1 MHTKKRKLNVKRVA
15 ILLLVLFIAIVT
27 VLTVS
32 SKYLN
37 DKAAEAATTT
47 IVPYSNSVIVT
58 ASDQKTLKKVAGAE
72 NTKYTQIDDN
82 TFVVNYK
89 SAKQAQN
96 AVKTLNDA
104 GYSDAISDTCFV
116 ISGASK
122 KIDLPDD
129 YNATKVPEGMTL
141 REYADSVGKKIVAV
155 IDTGVDSKYTT
166 ASKNFSSS
174 KDDDTNGHG
183 TLIAQEILQYSDDK
197 AIILSIKAIED
208 NGVGYMSN
216 VMQAV
221 QYAREQ
227 GADIINMSIITD
239 AVDDNNP
246 FKSLIESTI
255 ADGITVV
262 AAAGNQQS
270 NANSYYP
277 AGIDGAISV
286 GAMDETNTKIAASNY
301 NADYYE
307 QADSTSVASAILAGK
322 LASGNELSKEISND
336 QVTVKDEDKAKED
349 QKIVSVNDKGEFE
362 VQSSNQIVYI
372 TFNHERSG
380 AIHLAKNGGGY
391 EYPETSYSFNL
402 GAFAVRTG
410 VQIGAINSFEGYVC
424 ENLEISN
431 SIEVNGWSVKDGKW
445 TNSEI
450 QGHSEKGLNGA
461 IMVIPNTASPY
472 TTIKLN
478 TRLATVNVA
487 LWGGSSSTVREGIYT
502 SGGRYSSLNLG
513 TPTRNGFKFLR
524 WKMLSGGGSIS
535 GTTYIYGTSD
545 GSIAP
550 EWGAN
555 VMLDPNGGTLS
566 ASLSASDAN
575 IYKQSDGSYMI
586 NPRNKTD
593 DFSIL
598 NVTGTRA
605 GYKFKGFYTA
615 ASGGTQVFKPNGTS
629 CTVTKDG
636 TYYNSSNLWVY
647 DKPTRLYAQWEPTN
661 RNITLDANGGTV
673 DGKASETLN
682 GLVGSTI
689 TKTASKSYKVTL
701 NKNGHGTLSSSNST
715 IYATV
720 PFGGWQLTEG
730 NATISGNSITYG
742 SYDSTV
748 KAKWNESS
756 TKLNDTLPTLSAT
769 GYDFDGWY
777 TSSSG
782 GTKVTNS
789 TNITG
794 NMTLY
799 AHWTAHKYKVA
810 FNKNSGRHVRKGVS
824 EAALSE
830 ATQYQNVNGT
840 MSNED
845 FTYDSAKNLTSN
857 GYSWA
862 GHKFLG
868 WSTDPNATSAS
879 YTNGQSV
886 NNLTSENGKT
896 VTLYAIWEA
905 SKYTLSVDPN
915 GGGTWLGVSAPSNG
929 TDAIHNDGA
938 GNTRWGDKIILG
950 NAQAYDRSATVTY
963 DVQADDAGVD
973 RTSETV
979 RWVFNKWE
987 QTSGSKGRIFN
998 NSARDNNGYHDGGQ
1012 DTYYILQNGNDTVN
1026 ATYYFQTVTLPNAW
1040 RDGYTFL
1047 GWYEDPQ
1054 CTKKAT
1060 NGGNGTA
1067 GATYRTEQNITLY
1080 ARWQKNSYSY
1090 ADEEQV
1096 FMQDKGSDSADVFV
1110 RKIDATTG
1118 EPLVEVQGEP
1128 FILGIYKNSVSS
1140 SNLVL
1145 KIDTLNG
1152 VYNASGTKVMNATDC
1167 DTNGWYRITD
1177 YIQKNTKYVVYEEK
1191 AAPGYNT
1198 APNQT
1203 FTFDGTK
1210 RVQISVKD
1218 QKTDSKYDEYTMK
1231 VDKYG
1236 RPIANATFQLKD
1248 ETTGKV
1254 VKTFTTN
1261 ERGAFPMELDKSGNP
1276 TISMFRYCII
1286 GHRYSLTETKAPD
1299 GFTLANIVY
1308 FDAVP
1313 GEDGKTIDP
1322 VTVLENTE
1330 NVGSLKIKKVDH
1342 DDNPLQGATFQ
1353 LFMKDSNG
1361 KLVPCYMNPDT
1372 KEWIDS
1378 NEINDTSVLMTAT
1391 SGEDGIAEFKNLPL
1405 RANFTGS
1412 EPDCT
1417 KSYYLKEIHA
1427 PQGYNLLSDIFEI
1440 RLSENNVNGNEMYTV
1455 KDDTVTLTLEA
1466 GGNGNKYY
1474 MLVGTLLIAIAL
1486 GITMKKKYAL

>member
-1 MHTKKRKLNVKRVA
+1 MHSKKRKLNVKRVA

-37 DKAAEAATTT
+37 DKATESATTV
-47 IVPYSNSVIVT
+47 VPYSNSVILT
-58 ASDQKTLKKVAGAE
+58 SDSEEKLQETIGNKDV
-72 NTKYTQIDDN
+72 KYTQIDNN
-82 TFVVNYK
+82 TYVVKYS
-89 SAKQAQN
+89 SAQEAKE
-96 AVKTLNDA
+96 AVTTLNNAGFKDA
-104 GYSDAISDTCFV
+104 VADQCFV
-116 ISGASK
+116 ISGITK
-122 KIDLPDD
+122 KIDLPED
-129 YNATKVPEGMTL
+129 YTAEKIPEGMTL
-141 REYADSVGKKIVAV
+141 REYADSAGKKIVAV
-155 IDTGVDSKYTT
+155 IDTGVDDKYATM
-166 ASKNFSSS
+166 SKNFTSD
-174 KDDDTNGHG
+174 KDEDVSGHG
-183 TLIAQEILQYSDDK
+183 TMVAKSILSNSDDK
-197 AIILSIKAIED
+197 AIILSIKAMGD
-208 NGVGYMSN
+208 DGTGYMSN
-216 VMQAV
+216 IIQAV

-227 GADIINMSIITD
+227 HVDIINMSIITD
-239 AVDDNNP
+239 ADEDKAP
-246 FKSLIESTI
+246 FKNIVESAI
-255 ADGITVV
+255 SDGITVV
-262 AAAGNQQS
+262 AAAGNYQS
-270 NANSYYP
+270 NAKSYYP
-277 AGIDGAISV
+277 AGIDGVISV
-286 GAMDETNTKIAASNY
+286 GAMDDENTKTVYSNY

-307 QADSTSVASAILAGK
+307 EADSTSEASAILTGK
-322 LASGNELSKEISND
+322 LASGNELNEEISNE

-349 QKIVSVNDKGEFE
+349 QKIVTINKNGEFE
-362 VQSSNQIVYI
+362 VQSANQAVQVRINNVG
-372 TFNHERSG
+372 SG
-380 AIHLAKNGGGY
+380 FIWLAYNGSAY
-391 EYPETSYSFNL
+391 QTIDTKDFNL
-402 GAFAVRTG
+402 GASSVRTG
-410 VQIGAINSFEGYVC
+410 VQIAQVQTYEGYVPDYIT
-424 ENLEISN
+424 ISGT
-431 SIEVNGWSVKDGKW
+431 IEVNGWSVKDGTY
-445 TNSEI
+445 TNSQI
-450 QGHSEKGLNGA
+450 TSYKEKDVDGA
-461 IMVIPNTASPY
+461 IMAIPSTSTPM
-472 TTIKLN
+472 KLN
-478 TRLATVNVA
+478 IYTRLAKVNVA
-487 LWGGSSSTVREGIYT
+487 LWGGSSTTVSEGTHTSTGL
-502 SGGRYSSLNLG
+502 YSSLNLG
-513 TPTRNGFKFLR
+513 TPTRNGYKFLR
-524 WKMLSGGGSIS
+524 WKLLSGGGIID
-535 GTTYIYGTSD
+535 GTTYYYGTSD
-545 GSIAP
+545 GSIAS

-566 ASLSASDAN
+566 STGDAN

-586 NPRNKTD
+586 NPRNQTD
-593 DFSIL
+593 EFSAL
-598 NVTGTRA
+598 DVTGTRD

-615 ASGGTQVFKPNGTS
+615 ATGGTQVFKPNSNGTCS
-629 CTVTKDG
+629 ASKDG
-636 TYYNSSNLWVY
+636 TYYNSSNQWIY
-647 DKPTRLYAQWEPTN
+647 DAPTRLYAQWEPIN
-661 RNITLDANGGTV
+661 RNLTLDANGGTV
-673 DGKASETLN
+673 DGKASETIN

-701 NKNGHGTLSSSNST
+701 NTNGHGTLSSNKST

-730 NATISGNSITYG
+730 NATISGNNITYG

-748 KAKWNESS
+748 KAKWNESD
-756 TKLNDTLPTLSAT
+756 TKLNDSLPTLSAT

-789 TNITG
+789 TNITS

-810 FNKNSGRHVRKGVS
+810 FNKNSGRHVRKGIS

-830 ATQYQNVNGT
+830 ATQYENVSGT

-857 GYSWA
+857 GYSWP

-868 WSTDPNATSAS
+868 WSTDPNATKAS

-905 SKYTLSVDPN
+905 NTYTLSVDPN
-915 GGGTWLGVSAPSNG
+915 GGGTWLEVSAPTNG

-938 GNTRWGDKIILG
+938 GNTKWGDKIILG

-973 RTSETV
+973 KTSETV
-979 RWVFNKWE
+979 RWVFNKWD
-987 QTSGSKGRIFN
+987 QVNGSKGRIFN
-998 NSARDNNGYHDGGQ
+998 NSARDNNGNHDGGQ
-1012 DTYYILQNGNDTVN
+1012 DTYYILQSGSDTVK

-1118 EPLVEVQGEP
+1118 EPLVEVNGEP

-1177 YIQKNTKYVVYEEK
+1177 YIQKNTKYVVHEEQ
-1191 AAPGYNT
+1191 AAPGYNK
-1198 APNQT
+1198 ASDQT

-1218 QKTDSKYDEYTMK
+1218 HTIFDDYDEYTMK
-1231 VDKYG
+1231 LDKYG

-1261 ERGAFPMELDKSGNP
+1261 ERGAFPMELDKNGKA
-1276 TISMFRYCII
+1276 TISMFNYCII

-1299 GFTLANIVY
+1299 GFTLANTVY

-1313 GEDGKTIDP
+1313 GKDGKSIDP

-1361 KLVPCYMNPDT
+1361 KLIPCYMNPDT

-1378 NEINDTSVLMTAT
+1378 SEINDTSVLMTAT

-1455 KDDTVTLTLEA
+1455 KDDTVTLTLET

-1474 MLVGTLLIAIAL
+1474 MLVGTLLITIAL
-1486 GITMKKKYAL
+1486 GVTLKKKNAL